1 MSSLKKIYL
10 YILVFIL
17 IYVEF
22 GYQMVVTAVL
32 PGTGRMLI
40 ILIAVV
46 PLIFMIKEV
55 RPSSIF
61 LFLYLF
67 LIIAF
72 SAFRDES
79 LKNSILLLIPI
90 FIGFIIA
97 NSVSFIEV
105 ARIFSSV
112 VVFLAAYSLIT
123 FFISL
128 IWPSFIVSLPY
139 LGHVYDSKASIY
151 NAFFSVC
158 ISNSETVRNY
168 GITWEP
174 GAFAI
179 LLCLSLYVL
188 LNYSNEVNKFS
199 VFVVI
204 VSIITTFS
212 TMGYFAMAGILLA
225 VLFKHKKGNGKVK
238 LYVALFSL
246 ILVVAF
252 FTAPK
257 SISDIVFR
265 KLDGLFSDGKDIA
278 YTTQARLN
286 AIIYPL
292 EAFFSSPFLGVGY
305 EQFTIINKTLC
316 DGTATNTI
324 INWFAILGLTLGI
337 PCTVGYIKFVLINVK
352 MASLSVFSAILLI
365 IVSILLVS
373 TESLLRISL
382 IYILIFYAFSMS
394 KSFDNGGSHENSF
407 FVRDVLS

>member
-1 MSSLKKIYL
+1 
-10 YILVFIL
+10 
-17 IYVEF
+17 
-22 GYQMVVTAVL
+22 MVVTAVL

-90 FIGFIIA
+90 FIGFIFA

-257 SISDIVFR
+257 SITDIVFR

-352 MASLSVFSAILLI
+352 MANLSVFSAILLI

-394 KSFDNGGSHENSF
+394 KSFGNGGSRENSF
-407 FVRDVLS
+407 YLRRV